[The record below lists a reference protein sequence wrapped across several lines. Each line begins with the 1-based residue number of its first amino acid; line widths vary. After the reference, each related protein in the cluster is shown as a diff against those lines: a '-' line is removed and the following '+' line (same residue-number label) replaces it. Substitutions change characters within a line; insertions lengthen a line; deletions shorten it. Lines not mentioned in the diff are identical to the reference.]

1 MFYGCSIN
9 LSNFNVSSVLNMSNM
24 FYGCSSLSSLD
35 LSNFIPNNTL
45 DMEDMF
51 YGCSNLYSL
60 DLSNFN
66 TLSVLNMSTVN
77 YEIRPPPEHK
87 KAHLQL

>member
-1 MFYGCSIN
+1 
-9 LSNFNVSSVLNMSNM
+9 M

-35 LSNFIPNNTL
+35 LSNFIPNNAL

-60 DLSNFN
+60 DLSN

-77 YEIRPPPEHK
+77 QSTKMLICNYKYFSIK
-87 KAHLQL
+87 IVVSGTITFFIATIKYAYVFS

>member
-9 LSNFNVSSVLNMSNM
+9 LSNFNVLSVLNMINM
-24 FYGCSSLSSLD
+24 FYGYSIFSSLD
-35 LSNFIPNNTL
+35 LSNFIPNNAL

-60 DLSNFN
+60 DLSN

-77 YEIRPPPEHK
+77 HEIRPPPEHK
-87 KAHLQL
+87 KAHL